1 MEVRVLDDKEFLQ
14 IGELYRKLRLARGLK
29 LKDVANQQLSLSQL
43 SKFENG
49 QTMIAADKLLVALS
63 GIHMSLAEFGH
74 ALNHYQESPFFSKG
88 KQIAM
93 LQLTGDVDGLKALIH
108 DVADTDVYTR
118 LNAIDV
124 ASAIQSLDPVYA
136 ISEADKAFFDRLS
149 LWHRG
154 VDRIRTLLVWQ
165 YHVYLV

>member
-63 GIHMSLAEFGH
+63 GIHMSLAEFGT
-74 ALNHYQESPFFSKG
+74 L
-88 KQIAM
+88 
-93 LQLTGDVDGLKALIH
+93 LTITKRAPSFLKASKL
-108 DVADTDVYTR
+108 R
-118 LNAIDV
+118 CFN
-124 ASAIQSLDPVYA
+124 
-136 ISEADKAFFDRLS
+136 
-149 LWHRG
+149 
-154 VDRIRTLLVWQ
+154 
-165 YHVYLV
+165 